1 MREKRI
7 AIASLAS
14 VIWLDNP
21 RVMVLEQFTSEYE
34 CECKALIAAA
44 QNQMQYSRVL
54 DPTLGEFVFHAE
66 CTARGTHSEH

>member
-34 CECKALIAAA
+34 CDALIAAA

-54 DPTLGEFVFHAE
+54 DPTSGEFVFHAE

>member
-7 AIASLAS
+7 AIANLAS

-34 CECKALIAAA
+34 CDALIAAE
-44 QNQMQYSRVL
+44 QNQMQYSR
-54 DPTLGEFVFHAE
+54 
-66 CTARGTHSEH
+66 GTHSEH

>member
-34 CECKALIAAA
+34 CECKALIAVA
-44 QNQMQYSRVL
+44 QNQMQY
-54 DPTLGEFVFHAE
+54 
-66 CTARGTHSEH
+66 